1 MSEVDNRL
9 GKLELEIQENRKS
22 IFKLTK
28 RVARLEYE
36 TGVIDIESEDELYT
50 PEEPDVDTLEQ
61 RIHKLETTSSIS
73 ALGVESE
80 LSELERI
87 LCGLEEEPS
96 SQEASRHRAVA
107 LAKLWPLVS
116 DEVGDREVSNVERH
130 RLKTKLSEE
139 LDDDISSKQL
149 KRAMEAFVD
158 MMAVGDTKKARLQLG
173 TNNANQLII
182 DHPEDVVWTAEALR
196 EQLAEE

>member
-1 MSEVDNRL
+1 MSDVDDRL

-22 IFKLTK
+22 IFKLK
-28 RVARLEYE
+28 QRVSRLEYE
-36 TGVIDIESEDELYT
+36 TGLLGDMEDYYD

-87 LCGLEEEPS
+87 LCGLDDEPS
-96 SQEASRHRAVA
+96 SKEASRHRAVA
-107 LAKLWPLVS
+107 LAKLWPIVS